1 MVMCRSGRPGRGCMA
16 DGTCLGAV
24 GLLSEGRAAGLIDYS
39 YAKGDE
45 RDRLGDRHDDKC
57 PKGTRRMSKVYSLYG
72 IPPVCSSLH
81 VQKEGGY
88 PPNEMPLVMQ

>member
-1 MVMCRSGRPGRGCMA
+1 MGHALELWVCSLKGVPLVLP
-16 DGTCLGAV
+16 T
-24 GLLSEGRAAGLIDYS
+24 S

-57 PKGTRRMSKVYSLYG
+57 RKGTRRMSKVYSLYG